1 MVMTARFASLK
12 QWLKIG
18 NNMSDY
24 TFESQYWGDCCN
36 TFDEDQKH
44 YVYARYMGLKQVGY
58 SFDVAGARI
67 IDIGGGPTSMLLKTI
82 NLGDRALVVDPLQ
95 YPSWTYARYEAK
107 GIESLVM
114 RGEDIC
120 VTSFDEAWI
129 YNCLQHTDDPE
140 LIIRNAF
147 NAAKTLRIFEWV
159 DVPPHDGHPIELTKQ
174 KLDAWIGNEGQTIR
188 LAESGCFGKAYFST
202 YTK

>member
-1 MVMTARFASLK
+1 
-12 QWLKIG
+12 
-18 NNMSDY
+18 MSDY
-24 TFESQYWGDCCN
+24 TFESAYWGDCCN

-82 NLGDRALVVDPLQ
+82 NLAPRSLVVDPLH
-95 YPSWTYARYEAK
+95 YPDWTYDRYSAK
-107 GIESLVM
+107 GIDSLVV
-114 RGEDIC
+114 RGEDI
-120 VTSFDEAWI
+120 FEQGYDECWI

-140 LIIRNAF
+140 RIIKNAL

-159 DVPPHDGHPIELTKQ
+159 DIPAHDGHPIELTSA
-174 KLDAWIGNEGQTIR
+174 KLDAWIGNEGQTIH
-188 LAESGCFGKAYFST
+188 LAESGCFGKAYFNT
-202 YTK
+202 YTHE

>member
-1 MVMTARFASLK
+1 
-12 QWLKIG
+12 
-18 NNMSDY
+18 MSDY

-58 SFDVAGARI
+58 SFDVGGARV

-82 NLGDRALVVDPLQ
+82 NLAPRSLVVDPLL
-95 YPSWTYARYEAK
+95 YPMWTYDRYSAK
-107 GIESLVM
+107 GIDSLVV
-114 RGEDIC
+114 RGEDI
-120 VTSFDEAWI
+120 FEQGYDECWI

-140 LIIRNAF
+140 RIIKNALS
-147 NAAKTLRIFEWV
+147 AAKTLRIFEWV
-159 DVPPHDGHPIELTKQ
+159 DVPPHDGHPIELTKE
-174 KLDAWIGNEGQTIR
+174 KLDAWIGKEGQTIH